1 MNWVLY
7 SVLLGVWWVLML
19 LTVAVLNSFENRP
32 HPLVVTMSVVCMTVV
47 FLGLIVVLT

>member
-7 SVLLGVWWVLML
+7 SVLLSVWWVLML
-19 LTVAVLNSFENRP
+19 LTIAVLGGFENRP
-32 HPLVVTMSVVCMTVV
+32 HPLVVTMSVVSMTVV